1 MVSFIEQTSYLFV
14 YDPVENKANRV
25 FFNDFVV
32 PNKSR
37 SIVTYS
43 GKVIL
48 IGGEIDNT
56 DGKYSSSSRE

>member
-1 MVSFIEQTSYLFV
+1 MFV

-25 FFNDFVV
+25 FFNDFIV

-48 IGGEIDNT
+48 IGGEMDNA
-56 DGKYSSSSRE
+56 DGKYSSRE